1 MPALNFEPGIYSARY
16 AGDDSSDKKNRE
28 KIVKKL
34 NELNVESLDAYYGG
48 GNIAQAVAK
57 GFMLST
63 LETDNIFYIDRNKKN
78 ISSNFITYDSQKI
91 IAGKS

>member
-1 MPALNFEPGIYSARY
+1 MN
-16 AGDDSSDKKNRE
+16 
-28 KIVKKL
+28 IVF
-34 NELNVESLDAYYGG
+34 YGG

-78 ISSNFITYDSQKI
+78 QDKLKKLQIKNFKNESTVHVDIFILAVKPKYAI
-91 IAGKS
+91 NAY

>member
-1 MPALNFEPGIYSARY
+1 MN
-16 AGDDSSDKKNRE
+16 
-28 KIVKKL
+28 IVF
-34 NELNVESLDAYYGG
+34 YGG

-78 ISSNFITYDSQKI
+78 QDKLKKLQIKNFKNESIEILELQAEGKKIMKSSDFLRGNKL
-91 IAGKS
+91 